1 MFAKEKVLDD
11 LARVAGGTISALSGL
26 NTQIKG
32 DIRARID
39 EAATRM
45 NLVPREDFE
54 KLEAM
59 LTKAREEQEQLARRV
74 EALEQALAK
83 SKKK

>member
-1 MFAKEKVLDD
+1 MFPKEKVLDD
-11 LARVAGGTISALSGL
+11 IARVAGGTISALSGL
-26 NTQIKG
+26 NTQIKD

-59 LTKAREEQEQLARRV
+59 LAKSREEQEQLARRV
-74 EALEQALAK
+74 DALEASLAK
-83 SKKK
+83 TKQK